1 MLFKAFAEF
10 DATIGGG
17 LHQMNPAAGRFG
29 FQAKYPV
36 RPDTDSNTVRSAHI
50 DRVQAGPTSRFLDDR

>member
-1 MLFKAFAEF
+1 MIFKAFAEF

-29 FQAKYPV
+29 FQAKRAV
-36 RPDTDSNTVRSAHI
+36 RRTLIQTQPAVDTLIEFGQV
-50 DRVQAGPTSRFLDDR
+50 